1 VSVRSIRAHR
11 ISAAQQPSS
20 SALIVT
26 PLTAAARSGASAAR
40 AASAYRVTWWA
51 SLVWIALLIL
61 AGISAGTLRD
71 AFLDSDHL
79 YIPTLF
85 EDLTRWS
92 GDLRSWHLTPAP
104 YVIPDMPLYVVW
116 RVLQLNIEWA
126 LYLAGVAHL
135 LLVAWSA
142 RAVVLA
148 VLRAGPNA
156 PEASA
161 VGPVFVLAVTLALS
175 GALSLMLPLFIVSN
189 HGGAAWGTLA
199 MLALVLRLPALPSWR
214 NWACIGVFGFVMAAS
229 DPLFAVSCGA
239 PLGLFA
245 IGSRLWRLRR
255 VAAVP
260 ARAGIGLGLWTAA
273 SALLGARAEQ
283 RVQLALSGLQTSP
296 HPNPELRGA
305 ALSQMF
311 RDLCGPARAE
321 LVLMSGALLLAAWV
335 LWHFRGRSDWA
346 KLRAL
351 ALFQW
356 LSSLC
361 TFGAIA
367 WAGNY
372 VDVWTLRYV
381 LVPFTTSLVLIAAL
395 LAVALSRLPA
405 FARSFLPGA
414 LAASALAGLA
424 ATLLFD
430 GPSLLHGQYASKM
443 RATAQCVDQF
453 ATVNGSDVVIAD
465 YWSAKPLMVFG
476 NGTVK
481 VLQMEP
487 RFNQPYW
494 WINSLNWYRGRHAF
508 SVIATNGFD
517 TRTIRKTFGDPQTIT
532 RCGEIEL
539 YVYGGRSRRRLQR
552 SMERSIDRF
561 INALL

>member
-11 ISAAQQPSS
+11 VSAAQPSS
-20 SALIVT
+20 RALRGT
-26 PLTAAARSGASAAR
+26 QLTAAAASAASAAR

-51 SLVWIALLIL
+51 SLAWIALLIL

-126 LYLAGVAHL
+126 LYLAGVTHL
-135 LLVAWSA
+135 LLVVWSA

-161 VGPVFVLAVTLALS
+161 VGPVFVIAVTLALS
-175 GALSLMLPLFIVSN
+175 GTLGLMMPLFIVSN

-199 MLALVLRLPALPSWR
+199 MLALVLRLPAAPSWR
-214 NWACIGVFGFVMAAS
+214 NWACIGAFGFVMAAS

-245 IGSRLWRLRR
+245 LGSRLWRLRR
-255 VAAVP
+255 RMVAVP
-260 ARAGIGLGLWTAA
+260 ARAAIGLGLWAA
-273 SALLGARAEQ
+273 AGALLGAHAEQ
-283 RVQLALSGLQTSP
+283 RAQLALSGLQTSP
-296 HPNPELRGA
+296 QPNPDLREA
-305 ALSQMF
+305 ALAQMF

-321 LVLMSGALLLAAWV
+321 FVLLSCALLLAAWV
-335 LWHFRGRSDWA
+335 LWQFRGRSDWA

-361 TFGAIA
+361 TLGAIA

-395 LAVALSRLPA
+395 LAVALSRLPT
-405 FARSFLPGA
+405 FARARLPGA
-414 LAASALAGLA
+414 LAASALAGVA
-424 ATLLFD
+424 ATLLID

-453 ATVNGSDVVIAD
+453 AAGTGSDVVIAD

-476 NGTVK
+476 NGSIK

-487 RFNQPYW
+487 RFDKPYW
-494 WINSLNWYRGRHAF
+494 WINSLNWYRGQHAF
-508 SVIATNGFD
+508 SMIATNGFD
-517 TRTIRKTFGDPQTIT
+517 TRTIRKAFGEPQTIT
-532 RCGEIEL
+532 HCDGIEL
-539 YVYGGRSRRRLQR
+539 YVYAGRSRRRLQR
-552 SMERSIDRF
+552 RLERSIDRF
-561 INALL
+561 INARL